1 MRALLLVIALS
12 FSSIILAAD
21 RYSCTPLSGAE
32 NFKDS
37 NLYFIDHKGKQA
49 TLTDAHNN
57 EHTWDYDVFYA
68 RKGYGFRAIR
78 SVRQGSSPMTSMA
91 SIAIGGTLYLMSF
104 EAGSIKALVT
114 YTNALKDGDIGSMRL
129 KCTK

>member
-1 MRALLLVIALS
+1 MKTLLLVIAMS
-12 FSSIILAAD
+12 FSSAALAAD
-21 RYSCTPLSGAE
+21 RYSCIPLSGAE

-37 NLYFIDHKGKQA
+37 DLYFIDHKGKHA

-57 EHTWDYDVFYA
+57 EHNWDYDVFYA
-68 RKGYGFRAIR
+68 SKGYGFRAIR
-78 SVRQGSSPMTSMA
+78 SIRQGSSPMASMA

-114 YTNALKDGDIGSMRL
+114 YTNAMKEGDVGSMRL

>member
-1 MRALLLVIALS
+1 MKSLLLVVILS
-12 FSSIILAAD
+12 FSSAALAAD
-21 RYSCTPLSGAE
+21 RYICIPQSGAE

-37 NLYFIDHKGKQA
+37 NLYFIDHKGKRA
-49 TLTDAHNN
+49 TLTDTHNTEN
-57 EHTWDYDVFYA
+57 SWDYDVFYA
-68 RKGYGFRAIR
+68 RKGYGFRAVR
-78 SVRQGSSPMTSMA
+78 SIRQGSEPAASMA

-114 YTNALKDGDIGSMRL
+114 YANAWKENDVGSMRL